1 MHPKERVEKALN
13 HQEPDRVPTIS
24 CIDVQKHV
32 YDILG
37 DTPDNSY
44 KYITNPITAKIIDI
58 TAPILNRIGIFE
70 RDVTEFM
77 LKKLESDIIM
87 GYDASWALYA
97 NIFLF
102 KDSKEMT
109 DVYGRLYKI
118 VDDGY
123 GNMDTPM
130 YLNGL
135 FTTPED
141 WKKFNKKNWE
151 ALPEKMYKFNSLIQK
166 KFGDDIFLF
175 GSALYGLFENTWQPF
190 GFSTYTRLI
199 KKERGFMEDMIEY
212 NKNIYLKF
220 IDVSVDAG
228 LPGFIYSDDQ
238 AYKSGPMLNPKTMD
252 ELFGRA
258 FTEITDHAHK
268 RGIKIVIHT
277 DGWTIPLLP
286 YYVKWGFDGHHSLE
300 PTANVDLAEYRKT
313 VGHDLSLLGHLD
325 IAHVLS
331 HGTRQEVF
339 DHVRE
344 SIEKAGKGGGL
355 ILGPCNSHADIKVQ
369 NIRWMMEAIE
379 EYGNYPLSS

>member
-58 TAPILNRIGIFE
+58 TAPILNRIGVFD

-77 LKKLESDIIM
+77 LKKLESDVIM

-97 NIFLF
+97 SIFLF

-130 YLNGL
+130 YLGGL
-135 FTTPED
+135 FKTPED

-151 ALPEKMYKFNSLIQK
+151 ALPEKMFKFNSLIQK
-166 KFGDDIFLF
+166 KFGDDIYLF
-175 GSALYGLFENTWQPF
+175 GSALYGLFENIWQPF
-190 GFSTYTRLI
+190 GFSTFARLI
-199 KKERGFMEDMIEY
+199 KKERSFIDEAIEY

-220 IDVSVDAG
+220 VDASVDAG

-238 AYKSGPMLNPKTMD
+238 AYKSGPMVNPKMMD
-252 ELFGRA
+252 DLFGRA
-258 FTEITDHAHK
+258 FREITDHAHA
-268 RGIKIVIHT
+268 RGVKIVIHT

-286 YYVKWGFDGHHSLE
+286 YYVKWGFDGQHSLE
-300 PTANVDLAEYRKT
+300 PTANVDLAECRKT
-313 VGHDLSLLGHLD
+313 VGHKLALLGHLD
-325 IAHVLS
+325 IAHVLA

-344 SIEKAGKGGGL
+344 SIEKGGKGGGL

-369 NIRWMMEAIE
+369 NIRWMMEAVR
-379 EYGNYPLSS
+379 EYGGYPLSS